1 MIMNSCRV
9 YLRASTKDQDEHR
22 AQFTLEE
29 FAKQRS
35 LQVLATYADTI
46 SGTKLDRPELMRLLD
61 DAQDGDILLC
71 ESVERLSRMAHK
83 DWKKLRHMIDEK
95 GMRLV
100 VADLP
105 TTHLLISGCDLTSQ
119 LLSIINDL
127 LLDLMATQARNDQE
141 KRVERIR
148 QGLANKARRGE
159 KVGGKGR
166 NLAKW
171 AAIEKRLN
179 ENLTLADVAKLCDVG
194 IATVYRV
201 RAELNK
207 KTISVNAEKQN

>member
-1 MIMNSCRV
+1 
-9 YLRASTKDQDEHR
+9 
-22 AQFTLEE
+22 
-29 FAKQRS
+29 
-35 LQVLATYADTI
+35 
-46 SGTKLDRPELMRLLD
+46 
-61 DAQDGDILLC
+61 
-71 ESVERLSRMAHK
+71 
-83 DWKKLRHMIDEK
+83 
-95 GMRLV
+95 
-100 VADLP
+100 
-105 TTHLLISGCDLTSQ
+105 
-119 LLSIINDL
+119 
-127 LLDLMATQARNDQE
+127 MATQARNDQE

>member
-1 MIMNSCRV
+1 M
-9 YLRASTKDQDEHR
+9 YLRASTKDQDERR
-22 AQFTLEE
+22 AQFTLTE
-29 FAKQRS
+29 FAEQRS
-35 LQVLATYADTI
+35 LQVVAIYADTI
-46 SGTKLDRPELMRLLD
+46 SGTKLERPELMRLLD

-71 ESVERLSRMAHK
+71 ESVDRLSRLAQE

-105 TTHLLISGCDLTSQ
+105 TTHLLITGCNLTSQ
-119 LLSIINDL
+119 LLRIINDL
-127 LLDLMATQARNDQE
+127 LLDIMAAQARDNQE

-166 NLAKW
+166 NQAKW
-171 AAIEKRLN
+171 IAVEKRLN
-179 ENLTLADVAKLCDVG
+179 ENLALADVAKLCDVG

-207 KTISVNAEKQN
+207 KSISATTQTTK